1 MRTHTHTR
9 KCSITHSSVATMVSN
24 RKKMDNESVKEI
36 QAPDRKMDI
45 IMHDLAMTI
54 CNTPKARVTNS
65 INYMKN
71 RNKKDKNSKYKNK
84 LENKP

>member
-1 MRTHTHTR
+1 MRARTHTR

-24 RKKMDNESVKEI
+24 RKKMDNVKEI
-36 QAPDRKMDI
+36 HDPDKKMDI
-45 IMHDLAMTI
+45 IMYDMTMKI
-54 CNTPKARVTNS
+54 QNNPKARVTNS
-65 INYMKN
+65 TNYMKN

>member
-1 MRTHTHTR
+1 
-9 KCSITHSSVATMVSN
+9 MVSH
-24 RKKMDNESVKEI
+24 RKKMDNVCVKEI
-36 QAPDRKMDI
+36 QDPDRKMDN
-45 IMHDLAMTI
+45 IMHVTMKI
-54 CNTPKARVTNS
+54 QNTPKARVTNS